1 MTRIRTVRERK
12 MGGES
17 QEYRMTMRERQ
28 DKSLSSIMADKENS
42 DLEMVISQQMA
53 EAVNT
58 EDLG

>member
-1 MTRIRTVRERK
+1 

-28 DKSLSSIMADKENS
+28 DKSLSSILADKENS

-53 EAVNT
+53 EDVNT

>member
-1 MTRIRTVRERK
+1 
-12 MGGES
+12 
-17 QEYRMTMRERQ
+17 MTMRERQ

-53 EAVNT
+53 EDVNT